1 MADVSGKATLVTRY
15 FCKLKPPPDFAGTTT
30 GEDNNKGGSTQSP
43 PADEKIA
50 WFVSLIPYLPKNAL
64 FPGLPVIWQTCEQFI
79 GSVCG
84 SEIDHS
90 ILLAN
95 YFCSIG
101 KRAYL
106 LVGNKN
112 EILI

>member
-15 FCKLKPPPDFAGTTT
+15 FRALRPPQDVLANS
-30 GEDNNKGGSTQSP
+30 DNPQLS
-43 PADEKIA
+43 AEKIS

-64 FPGLPVIWQTCEQFI
+64 FPGLPVIWPNCEQLM
-79 GSVCG
+79 GMVCG

-95 YFCSIG
+95 YFSSVG

-106 LVGNKN
+106 LLGKKKRVLR
-112 EILI
+112 I